1 MLVKI
6 IFSYF
11 IIIIN
16 YCEMITREAKRE
28 DKMISKSLLVQK
40 LNEYLNIAEIDD
52 DTVNGV
58 QIDADTTIEKLAF
71 SVDPSRDIIERAVE
85 KNCDI
90 LFTHHGLIWGGIK
103 SVTGSNYD
111 ILSSFLKN
119 DLALYACHLPLDV
132 HPEIGNN
139 VLLAEL
145 IGAEPVETFMEYN
158 GTEVSL
164 IAELPKPKKVEEIA
178 EVMSANLKSDPFV
191 LKPEREVKKVAIMTG
206 KGGMALSEAHEIGV
220 DLFISGE
227 KQYMYFLESMN
238 MDFPLIYGGHYA
250 TETLGIKKLME
261 KVDDEY
267 DHECVWLE
275 RHVTI

>member
-1 MLVKI
+1 
-6 IFSYF
+6 
-11 IIIIN
+11 
-16 YCEMITREAKRE
+16 
-28 DKMISKSLLVQK
+28 MISDSRFIEALDD
-40 LNEYLNIAEIDD
+40 YLNIADIED
-52 DTVNGV
+52 DTINGV
-58 QIDADTTIEKLAF
+58 QIDAHMPIEKLAF

-85 KNCDI
+85 ENCD
-90 LFTHHGLIWGGIK
+90 LLLTHHGLIWGGIK
-103 SVTGSNYD
+103 SVTGANYD

-119 DLALYACHLPLDV
+119 DMGLYACHLPLDV

-145 IGAEPVETFMEYN
+145 IGAEPVDTFMEYN

-164 IAELPKPKKVEEIA
+164 IAEFDEPKRVEEVA
-178 EVMSANLKSDPFV
+178 EIMSSRLNNEPFV
-191 LKPEREVKKVAIMTG
+191 LKPEREVEKVAIMTG
-206 KGGMALSEAHEIGV
+206 KGGMALSEAYERGA

-238 MDFPLIYGGHYA
+238 MDFPVIYGGHYA

-261 KVDDEY
+261 KVEEEHDY
-267 DHECVWLE
+267 ECVWLE